1 MNKSIFSI
9 LVIFS
14 CFVGAEPVDTG
25 HARISLIKDHS
36 DFVPGTSINIGLK
49 VSMDKGWHTYWK
61 NPGDSG
67 GPIEISW
74 GLPDGFSVSDIQWP
88 LPERIEYPPLM
99 TYGYEDF
106 VIYPMILKIPDNFQE
121 DSFEMVADILICADV
136 CIPESGK
143 ISSNFLEIESDSLI
157 YEWLEY
163 IPSKSIPIKTSIKNN
178 ILEIEFTFEKEVKE
192 IYFFPDENSSIDYSS
207 KQNFYKNDDSYLL
220 SINLFDDELKNI
232 SGVLDIDGTGYNV
245 SSSGFKYSKSASTGL
260 SAVIGKFADPNSVN
274 IKIDPYKNI
283 NGNGVSFI
291 TALIFAFLGG
301 LILNLMPCVFPVI
314 SLKVLS
320 FVSMGGSSSQKI
332 RNHALIFTAGVIAS
346 FMLIALIVVLL
357 QQVGNSVGWGFQLQ
371 SPLIVGILSII
382 MVFISLVLI
391 TDNSFGESLTKLG
404 NIGNSQNGYYSSF
417 LTGVLAVVVAS
428 PCTAPFM
435 GAALGYALIQPSGE
449 TVPIFLSLSIGFS
462 LPYLLLAT
470 NPKLIDFLPKP
481 GNWMVTL
488 KEFFAFPMMA
498 TAIWLLWV
506 FSLQVNQNL
515 VIFLLIAWLLLAL
528 NFWIFIKNYKTITKI
543 IFLVVSLFSMLYF
556 LPPSED
562 VENEKSQII
571 GSATQWYE
579 GIEEEMRNK
588 NQPYFI
594 NFTAAWCITCQSN
607 EITAFSKQ
615 DFKNLLD
622 EKNIEYIKADWT
634 NRNDAITKSLKK
646 YGRSGVPFYVYWEP
660 GYENP
665 KILPAILTDQIIRK
679 SI

>member
-14 CFVGAEPVDTG
+14 CIVASEPVDTG

-49 VSMDKGWHTYWK
+49 VSMDTGWHTYWK

-74 GLPDGFSVSDIQWP
+74 DLPDGFSVSDIQWP
-88 LPERIEYPPLM
+88 LPEKIEYPPLM

-106 VIYPMILKIPDNFQE
+106 VIYPMILTIPDNYKE
-121 DSFEMVADILICADV
+121 DGFEMVADILICADV

-143 ISSNFLEIESDSLI
+143 ISSNLLEIESDSLI
-157 YEWLEY
+157 YEWLES
-163 IPSKSIPIKTSIKNN
+163 IPSKSIPIQTSIRNN

-192 IYFFPDENSSIDYSS
+192 IYFFPDENRSIDYSS
-207 KQNFYKNDDSYLL
+207 NQNFYKNDDSYLL
-220 SINLFDDELKNI
+220 SINLFDDELKSI

-245 SSSGFKYSKSASTGL
+245 SSSGVKDSNEEGA
-260 SAVIGKFADPNSVN
+260 
-274 IKIDPYKNI
+274 
-283 NGNGVSFI
+283 SFI
-291 TALIFAFLGG
+291 TALIFALIGG

-332 RNHALIFTAGVIAS
+332 RNHALIFTAGVIVS
-346 FMLIALIVVLL
+346 FMLIALVIVLFK
-357 QQVGNSVGWGFQLQ
+357 QAGNAVGWGFQLQ
-371 SPLIVGILSII
+371 SPLIVGILSMI

-435 GAALGYALIQPSGE
+435 GTAIGYALIQPSGE
-449 TVPIFLSLSIGFS
+449 TVPIFLSLSFGFS
-462 LPYLLLAT
+462 LPYLLLAV

-506 FSLQVNQNL
+506 FSLQVSQNL
-515 VIFLLIAWLLLAL
+515 VIFLLIGWLLLAL
-528 NFWIFIKNYKTITKI
+528 NFWIFQKNYKTITKI
-543 IFLVVSLFSMLYF
+543 IFLVVSLVSMLYF
-556 LPPSED
+556 LPSSED
-562 VENEKSQII
+562 VEIEQNQII

-579 GIEEEMRNK
+579 GIEDEMRNK

-615 DFKNLLD
+615 DFKNLLK

-660 GYENP
+660 GYANP
-665 KILPAILTDQIIRK
+665 KILPAILTDQIIRNN
-679 SI
+679 I